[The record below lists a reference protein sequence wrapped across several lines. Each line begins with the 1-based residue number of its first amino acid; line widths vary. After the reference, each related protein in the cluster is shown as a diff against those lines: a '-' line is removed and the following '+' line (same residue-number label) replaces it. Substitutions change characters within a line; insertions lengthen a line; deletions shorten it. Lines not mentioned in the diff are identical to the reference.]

1 MKMKKKIKLTP
12 KREKQPKKTK
22 MKKGGRNLVILG
34 LASAGIA
41 MVTTGISLAIY
52 HNSGDIYL
60 DRSRPGFL
68 PDEAEVEEEENEKQE
83 EYSFEKSGV
92 MTMAGL
98 EEYLKEL
105 EKEVQEM
112 DSFKEP
118 FGQKVLSNEQLGI
131 PEK

>member
-1 MKMKKKIKLTP
+1 MMKNKKTVSKEKKKPKL
-12 KREKQPKKTK
+12 
-22 MKKGGRNLVILG
+22 KKGGRNLMILG

-41 MVTTGISLAIY
+41 LVTTSISLAIY

-60 DRSRPGFL
+60 DRSRPGYL
-68 PDEAEVEEEENEKQE
+68 PDEAEVEEENENEEQE
-83 EYSFEKSGV
+83 EYSLDKSGA
-92 MTMAGL
+92 MTMTVL

-118 FGQKVLSNEQLGI
+118 FGQNVLSNEQLGI